1 MHLVGQDYDL
11 SSFVVSITPCMQN
24 LGMTGTLWLPVSPN
38 TRKEESKDFRVK
50 RNSKKDGKKQTGFG
64 RKKEK
69 KKHVLYNP
77 VCAKIKI
84 EMNFKMAC
92 VIAIN

>member
-1 MHLVGQDYDL
+1 
-11 SSFVVSITPCMQN
+11 MQ
-24 LGMTGTLWLPVSPN
+24 
-38 TRKEESKDFRVK
+38 
-50 RNSKKDGKKQTGFG
+50 GKKEVKISGLRGMVRKMG
-64 RKKEK
+64 RNRQVLVAKKRK
-69 KKHVLYNP
+69 RKHVLYNP

>member
-1 MHLVGQDYDL
+1 MVRKMGRNRQVLVA
-11 SSFVVSITPCMQN
+11 
-24 LGMTGTLWLPVSPN
+24 
-38 TRKEESKDFRVK
+38 
-50 RNSKKDGKKQTGFG
+50 
-64 RKKEK
+64 K
-69 KKHVLYNP
+69 KKKKNVLYKP

>member
-1 MHLVGQDYDL
+1 M
-11 SSFVVSITPCMQN
+11 
-24 LGMTGTLWLPVSPN
+24 SPN
-38 TRKEESKDFRVK
+38 TRKEGSKDFRVK
-50 RNSKKDGKKQTGFG
+50 RNGKKDGKKQTGFG
-64 RKKEK
+64 GKKEK
-69 KKHVLYNP
+69 KNVLYKP

>member
-1 MHLVGQDYDL
+1 M
-11 SSFVVSITPCMQN
+11 
-24 LGMTGTLWLPVSPN
+24 SPN

-69 KKHVLYNP
+69 KKNMFCTIQFVL
-77 VCAKIKI
+77 KLK
-84 EMNFKMAC
+84 
-92 VIAIN
+92 

>member
-1 MHLVGQDYDL
+1 
-11 SSFVVSITPCMQN
+11 MQ
-24 LGMTGTLWLPVSPN
+24 
-38 TRKEESKDFRVK
+38 
-50 RNSKKDGKKQTGFG
+50 GKKEVKISGLRGMVRKMG
-64 RKKEK
+64 RNRQVLVAKKRK

>member
-1 MHLVGQDYDL
+1 MGRNRQVLV
-11 SSFVVSITPCMQN
+11 
-24 LGMTGTLWLPVSPN
+24 
-38 TRKEESKDFRVK
+38 E
-50 RNSKKDGKKQTGFG
+50 KKK
-64 RKKEK
+64 K

>member
-1 MHLVGQDYDL
+1 M
-11 SSFVVSITPCMQN
+11 
-24 LGMTGTLWLPVSPN
+24 SPN
-38 TRKEESKDFRVK
+38 TRKEGSEDFRVK

-64 RKKEK
+64 GKKEK

-84 EMNFKMAC
+84 EMNFRWH
-92 VIAIN
+92 V